1 MVNKPRK
8 LWMAG
13 VLSIVQPGLGHVYNG
28 EIRKSLIIYLLPFLL
43 LPLLIFGLYT
53 RFAIYY
59 LALFT
64 LLIIVYYVLVI
75 FDAVRIAKIFSTI
88 YPLKKYNKIIIYIGI
103 LLLAVSIRVSVQG
116 FIKNSIIRTY
126 KLSAV
131 SMEPTLLAG
140 DYILV
145 DIREGAKNPQKR
157 IWLYLNTPKTCPR
170 IL

>member
-13 VLSIVQPGLGHVYNG
+13 ILSIIQPGLGHVYNG

-75 FDAVRIAKIFSTI
+75 FDAVRIAKIPR
-88 YPLKKYNKIIIYIGI
+88 YR
-103 LLLAVSIRVSVQG
+103 LLRRLRAMSSKEAVSRSV
-116 FIKNSIIRTY
+116 
-126 KLSAV
+126 
-131 SMEPTLLAG
+131 E
-140 DYILV
+140 
-145 DIREGAKNPQKR
+145 
-157 IWLYLNTPKTCPR
+157 
-170 IL
+170 